1 MILGLAPKEFV
12 KATAKNFRHSVTG
25 TLLTKLQHP
34 ETEIYW
40 GSKHEQ
46 AGLDCKDYHMPKGND
61 KKGGKAQASIFSK
74 LMGLKVSDE
83 GIYYLRIQGKVSI
96 HPGDELDKRGISFTY
111 RLQPSL

>member
-1 MILGLAPKEFV
+1 MTGAP
-12 KATAKNFRHSVTG
+12 
-25 TLLTKLQHP
+25 LTKLQHP
-34 ETEIYW
+34 ETETFW
-40 GSKHEQ
+40 GRKHEQ
-46 AGLDCKDYHMPKGND
+46 AGLEWKDCHMPKVKD
-61 KKGGKAQASIFSK
+61 KKGGKVQASIFSK